1 MKRNPKKKAKKK
13 TRRKKGTGKF
23 LVFLIIVGL
32 GVFLAY
38 HFRQEILDFLKP
50 PPGKKIEKKPE
61 HKVAAKEKKIVT
73 LFFSEEEGEYLVEEK
88 REILKTGGIE
98 EEAKETVIELIKGP
112 KGKLIPVLPSHTRL
126 LTLQIEKD
134 GVAKVNFDKT
144 LSKEH
149 PGGSSAEMLTLYS
162 IVNSLTLNFPQIKRV
177 QILIDGKE
185 AESIAGHISLKQPVS
200 SNLSIVKKM
209 EKNRGLH

>member
-1 MKRNPKKKAKKK
+1 MKRNPKKKGKKK
-13 TRRKKGTGKF
+13 TRKKSGIGKY
-23 LVFLIIVGL
+23 LVFLIIVGVGL
-32 GVFLAY
+32 FLAY
-38 HFRQEILDFLKP
+38 HFREEIMDFLKP
-50 PPGKKIEKKPE
+50 LSMKKPE
-61 HKVAAKEKKIVT
+61 KKVAVKETKVVT

-88 REILKTGGIE
+88 REILKTGRVE
-98 EEAKETVIELIKGP
+98 EEAKETVVELIKGP
-112 KGKLIPVLPSHTRL
+112 KGRLIPALPPHTRL
-126 LTLQIEKD
+126 LTLQMD
-134 GVAKVNFDKT
+134 QNGVAKVNFDQT

-200 SNLSIVKKM
+200 FNPSIVKKM
-209 EKNRGLH
+209 EKKQGVH

>member
-1 MKRNPKKKAKKK
+1 MKRNPKKKGKKK
-13 TRRKKGTGKF
+13 TRKKSGTGKY
-23 LVFLIIVGL
+23 LVFLIIVGVGL
-32 GVFLAY
+32 FLAY
-38 HFRQEILDFLKP
+38 HFREEIMDFLKP
-50 PPGKKIEKKPE
+50 LSMKKPE
-61 HKVAAKEKKIVT
+61 KKVAVKETKVVT

-88 REILKTGGIE
+88 REILKTGRFE
-98 EEAKETVIELIKGP
+98 EEAKETVVELIKGP
-112 KGKLIPVLPSHTRL
+112 KGRLIPALPPHTKL
-126 LTLQIEKD
+126 LTLRMDQN
-134 GVAKVNFDKT
+134 GVAKVNFDQT

-200 SNLSIVKKM
+200 FNPSIVKKM
-209 EKNRGLH
+209 EKKRGLH

>member
-1 MKRNPKKKAKKK
+1 MKRNPKKKGKKK
-13 TRRKKGTGKF
+13 TRKKSGIGKY
-23 LVFLIIVGL
+23 LVFLLIVGVVL
-32 GVFLAY
+32 FSAY
-38 HFRQEILDFLKP
+38 HFREEIMDFLKP
-50 PPGKKIEKKPE
+50 LSMKKPE
-61 HKVAAKEKKIVT
+61 KKVALKETKVVT

-88 REILKTGGIE
+88 REILKTGRFE
-98 EEAKETVIELIKGP
+98 EEAKETVVELIKGP
-112 KGKLIPVLPSHTRL
+112 KGRLIPALPPHTRL
-126 LTLQIEKD
+126 LTLRMDQN
-134 GVAKVNFDKT
+134 GVAKVNFDQT

-200 SNLSIVKKM
+200 FNPSIVKKM
-209 EKNRGLH
+209 EKKQGVH

>member
-1 MKRNPKKKAKKK
+1 MKRNPKKKGKKK
-13 TRRKKGTGKF
+13 TRKKSGTGKY
-23 LVFLIIVGL
+23 LVFLIIVGVGL
-32 GVFLAY
+32 FLAY
-38 HFRQEILDFLKP
+38 HFREEIMDFLKP
-50 PPGKKIEKKPE
+50 LSMKKPE
-61 HKVAAKEKKIVT
+61 KKVAVKETKVVT

-88 REILKTGGIE
+88 REILKTGRFE
-98 EEAKETVIELIKGP
+98 EEAKETVVELIKGP
-112 KGKLIPVLPSHTRL
+112 KGRLIPALPPHTRL
-126 LTLQIEKD
+126 LTLRMDQN
-134 GVAKVNFDKT
+134 GVAKVNFDQT

-200 SNLSIVKKM
+200 FNPSIVKKM
-209 EKNRGLH
+209 ERK

>member
-1 MKRNPKKKAKKK
+1 MKRNPKKKGKRK
-13 TRRKKGTGKF
+13 TRKKSGTGRY
-23 LVFLIIVGL
+23 LVFLIIVGVGL
-32 GVFLAY
+32 FLAY
-38 HFRQEILDFLKP
+38 HFREEIMDFLKP
-50 PPGKKIEKKPE
+50 LSVKKPE
-61 HKVAAKEKKIVT
+61 KKVAVKETKVVT

-88 REILKTGGIE
+88 REILKTGRFE
-98 EEAKETVIELIKGP
+98 EEAKETVVELIKGP
-112 KGKLIPVLPSHTRL
+112 KGRLIPALPPHTRL
-126 LTLQIEKD
+126 LTLRMDQN
-134 GVAKVNFDKT
+134 GVAKVNFDQT

-200 SNLSIVKKM
+200 FNPSIVKKM
-209 EKNRGLH
+209 EKKRGLH

>member
-1 MKRNPKKKAKKK
+1 MKRNPKKKGKKK
-13 TRRKKGTGKF
+13 TRKESGIGKY

-32 GVFLAY
+32 GLFLAY

-50 PPGKKIEKKPE
+50 LSAKKPE
-61 HKVAAKEKKIVT
+61 KKVAVKEKKVVT

-88 REILKTGGIE
+88 REILKTGRVE
-98 EEAKETVIELIKGP
+98 EEAKETVVELIKGP
-112 KGKLIPVLPSHTRL
+112 KGRLIPALPPHTRL
-126 LTLQIEKD
+126 LTLRMDQN
-134 GVAKVNFDKT
+134 GVAKVNFDQT

-200 SNLSIVKKM
+200 FNSSIVKKM
-209 EKNRGLH
+209 ENKRGLH

>member
-1 MKRNPKKKAKKK
+1 M
-13 TRRKKGTGKF
+13 
-23 LVFLIIVGL
+23 
-32 GVFLAY
+32 
-38 HFRQEILDFLKP
+38 DFLKLP
-50 PPGKKIEKKPE
+50 SVKKPE
-61 HKVAAKEKKIVT
+61 KKVAVKEKRVVT

-88 REILKTGGIE
+88 REILKTGRVE
-98 EEAKETVIELIKGP
+98 EEAKETVVELIKGP
-112 KGKLIPVLPSHTRL
+112 KEKLIPALPPHTRL
-126 LTLQIEKD
+126 LTLRMDEN

-162 IVNSLTLNFPQIKRV
+162 VVNSLTANFPQIKRV

-200 SNLSIVKKM
+200 FNPSIVKKM
-209 EKNRGLH
+209 EKKRDLH

>member
-1 MKRNPKKKAKKK
+1 MKRNPKKKGKKK
-13 TRRKKGTGKF
+13 TRKKSGIGKY
-23 LVFLIIVGL
+23 LVFLIIVGVGL
-32 GVFLAY
+32 FLAY
-38 HFRQEILDFLKP
+38 HFREEIMDFLKP
-50 PPGKKIEKKPE
+50 LSVKKPE
-61 HKVAAKEKKIVT
+61 KKVAVKETKVVT

-88 REILKTGGIE
+88 REILKTGRVE
-98 EEAKETVIELIKGP
+98 EEAKETVVELIKGP
-112 KGKLIPVLPSHTRL
+112 KGRLIPALPPHTRL
-126 LTLQIEKD
+126 LTLRMDQN
-134 GVAKVNFDKT
+134 GVAKVNFDQT

-200 SNLSIVKKM
+200 FNPSIVKKM
-209 EKNRGLH
+209 EKKRGLH

>member
-1 MKRNPKKKAKKK
+1 MKRNPKKKGKKK
-13 TRRKKGTGKF
+13 TRKKSGTGKY
-23 LVFLIIVGL
+23 LIFLIIVGVGL
-32 GVFLAY
+32 FLAY
-38 HFRQEILDFLKP
+38 HFREEIMDFLKP
-50 PPGKKIEKKPE
+50 LSMKKPE
-61 HKVAAKEKKIVT
+61 KKVALKETKVVT

-88 REILKTGGIE
+88 REILKTGRFE
-98 EEAKETVIELIKGP
+98 EEAKETVVELIKGP
-112 KGKLIPVLPSHTRL
+112 KGRLIPALPPHTRL
-126 LTLQIEKD
+126 LTLRMDQN
-134 GVAKVNFDKT
+134 GVAKVNFDET

-200 SNLSIVKKM
+200 FNPSIVKKM
-209 EKNRGLH
+209 EKKRGLH